1 MIIHGLNYL
10 RNSINIVSIIITNLD
25 NDITATNLGNTFEEQ
40 NSKQLSLVVA
50 SQSDILDAIISGT
63 AG

>member
-50 SQSDILDAIISGT
+50 SQSDILDAIITGT